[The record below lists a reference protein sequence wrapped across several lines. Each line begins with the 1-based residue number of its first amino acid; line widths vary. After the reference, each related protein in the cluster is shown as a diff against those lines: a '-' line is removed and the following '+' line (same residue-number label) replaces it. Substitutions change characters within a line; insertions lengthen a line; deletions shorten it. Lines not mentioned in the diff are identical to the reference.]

1 MGRPI
6 NSKFFGNLNRPYNN
20 FATGGLTG
28 VGGESIATVSVSN
41 SGTLYSQ
48 GAVVTIS
55 APNITGGIRATV
67 STTANAAGN
76 VAVTIANSGTGYTAT
91 STLSISTASAVTKV
105 TTGTSATTVIYP
117 ATTSGIYVGMK
128 VIGTGISASATYVT
142 SFTGAAV
149 NLTWPNAT
157 AISTSVNFVDV
168 GTGFAGIVSALTTT
182 TQNAL
187 RITTY
192 LTTGS
197 SAVTG
202 GDILKQDSSRKYLVQ
217 NSQGRGV
224 VKLSAG
230 TGTNHVLEPGGM
242 HLIATDFGGST
253 YYVLKLTARRVTLT
267 DRSGTSTALVTL
279 TTGTDGVKTGSAKWT
294 LGAATGTIVT
304 LSNA

>member
-6 NSKFFGNLNRPYNN
+6 DSKFFGNLNRPYNN

-28 VGGESIATVSVSN
+28 VGGESVATVSVSN

-76 VAVTIANSGTGYTAT
+76 VAVAVTNSGTGYTAT
-91 STLSISTASAVTKV
+91 TTLSITTASAVSKV

-149 NLTWPNAT
+149 NLTWPNTT

-182 TQNAL
+182 THNAL

-197 SAVTG
+197 SAVSG

-253 YYVLKLTARRVTLT
+253 YYVLKLTSRRVTLT

-279 TTGTDGVKTGSAKWT
+279 TTGTGGVRTGSAKWT